1 MVLQV
6 VLRGLTLG
14 IALTL
19 SLGPSFFAL
28 LQTSTNRGFKP
39 ALGLAFGIFLSD
51 IFCIVLAYLGLAQF
65 FDNPQHKTYIEF
77 FGGLI
82 LILFGLLSIFQ
93 KKKVEQKDLAVKEAS
108 IPLYITK
115 GFFLNLLNP
124 VVLGIWMACV
134 VSVTANKTYNQFHI
148 FVFFATT
155 LLTVFSFD
163 TLKAFYANKISQ
175 RLNENILKKLNV
187 LLGLILLI
195 TGLVFI
201 YNVFF

>member
-1 MVLQV
+1 MILQAI
-6 VLRGLTLG
+6 LRGLTLG

-39 ALGLAFGIFLSD
+39 ALGLAFGILLSD
-51 IFCIVLAYLGLAQF
+51 IFCIVLAYLGVAQF
-65 FDNPQHKTYIEF
+65 FNNPQNKIYIEF
-77 FGGLI
+77 IGGIILVVFGLI
-82 LILFGLLSIFQ
+82 SIFQ
-93 KKKVEQKDLAVKEAS
+93 KKKIETADILVKETS
-108 IPLYITK
+108 IQLYITK

-124 VVLGIWMACV
+124 VVIGIWMACV
-134 VSVTANKTYNQFHI
+134 VSVTSNKEYNLAHI
-148 FVFFATT
+148 FLFFMTT

-175 RLNENILKKLNV
+175 RLSDKILKNINI

-201 YNVFF
+201 YRGL

>member
-1 MVLQV
+1 MIYHAVFQGFL
-6 VLRGLTLG
+6 LG

-28 LQTSTNRGFKP
+28 LQTSTKNGFKP

-65 FDNPQHKTYIEF
+65 FNNPENKIYIQLA
-77 FGGLI
+77 GGTI
-82 LILFGLLSIFQ
+82 LVIFGLLSIFQ
-93 KKKVEQKDLAVKEAS
+93 KKEVVSKDLVVKEAS

-134 VSVTANKTYNQFHI
+134 VSVTANKSFTSFHM
-148 FVFFATT
+148 FMFFATT
-155 LLTVFSFD
+155 LITVFSFD

-175 RLNENILKKLNV
+175 RLNEHIL
-187 LLGLILLI
+187 
-195 TGLVFI
+195 
-201 YNVFF
+201 